1 MGLREKD
8 SVAPRIARNAAGII
22 NQMEGIHLVNL
33 GIGLPSLI
41 SNFITNENIYLHVE
55 NGMLG
60 IGPLAVGEQIDMQCI
75 NAGRQPVTEIKG
87 SVYIDSSEAF
97 GLVRG
102 GHVSM
107 TALGAFQVDQ
117 VGNIAN
123 WINPNGTQLGVGGA
137 MDLVKGANRVV
148 IAMTHTNDGQPKL
161 VKKCTLPITAYHEA
175 DVVITE
181 LGMFYFEE
189 GKVILRKIAPD
200 TTLEYIRSVT
210 EIEFEVADPCELMM
224 E

>member
-1 MGLREKD
+1 MDLRSKD
-8 SVAPRIARNAAGII
+8 AVARRIARNAAEII

-55 NGMLG
+55 NGMIG

-97 GLVRG
+97 GMIRG

-107 TALGAFQVDQ
+107 TVLGAFQVDQ
-117 VGNIAN
+117 YGNIAN

-148 IAMTHTNDGQPKL
+148 IAMTHTNDGKPKL

-181 LGMFYFEE
+181 LGIFYFEE
-189 GKVILRKIAPD
+189 GKVILRKIAQD
-200 TTLEYIRSVT
+200 TTVEYIRSVT
-210 EIEFEVADPCELMM
+210 EIEFEVANPSGLMIM
-224 E
+224 